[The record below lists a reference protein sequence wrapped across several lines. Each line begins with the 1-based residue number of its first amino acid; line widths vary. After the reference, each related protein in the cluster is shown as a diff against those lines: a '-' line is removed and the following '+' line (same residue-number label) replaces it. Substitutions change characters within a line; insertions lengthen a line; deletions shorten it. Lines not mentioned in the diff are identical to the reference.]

1 MGKIIGYI
9 LFFWLLWLTV
19 AVQHMNDA
27 IGRVGAANDTFIK
40 VIRGKL

>member
-1 MGKIIGYI
+1 MKVVCIL

-27 IGRVGAANDTFIK
+27 ISRVGNANDTFIK